1 MLHNFVSVYVP
12 GTFGLSGALDP
23 KVKAQVTS
31 ETARRLSS
39 AFGGATAQNA
49 EGYYVADNGELV
61 VENVTIVKSYHDKT
75 PAQALEIAR
84 SIADWLKVTLEQE
97 LVSIETESGLEFV

>member
-12 GTFGLSGALDP
+12 GTFGLSGDLDP
-23 KVKAQVTS
+23 ATKAKVTS

-39 AFGGATAQNA
+39 AFGGATATNA
-49 EGYYVADNGELV
+49 QGYYVADNGELV
-61 VENVTIVKSYHDKT
+61 VENVTIVKSYHDLDT
-75 PAQALEIAR
+75 AGALNIAR
-84 SIADWLKVTLEQE
+84 NIAQWLKDTLQQE

>member
-1 MLHNFVSVYVP
+1 MLEKFVSVYVP

-23 KVKAQVTS
+23 ELKARVTS

-49 EGYYVADNGELV
+49 QGYYVADNGDLV
-61 VENVTIVKSYHDKT
+61 VEGVTIVKSYHDQT
-75 PAQALEIAR
+75 SSAALAIAREIAQ
-84 SIADWLKVTLEQE
+84 WLKDTLQQE
-97 LVSIETESGLEFV
+97 LVSVETEIGLEFV